1 MKSLNLDEVIKYVEV
16 HISEFHD
23 KRLLKIKQLAL
34 NDILRRK
41 NPYLFK
47 AKNLLKA
54 QDLVENIL
62 DAYLSSQEETLFG
75 EFMEGLAIFIGNQIV
90 DTHKSKFEGIDMQF
104 EREEIIYLVQIK
116 SGPNWGNSS
125 QIKKLRENFAT
136 AKNSLAQQTDKKVIA
151 INGCCY
157 GREKNTDKG
166 DYLKLCGQEFWYFIS
181 DNERLYT
188 QLIEPVGY
196 RAKEKNQ
203 VFLEAYGALIN
214 QFTAEFYKN
223 FCSTDGYIIWEK
235 LVAYNSA
242 KLSGE
247 NSC

>member
-1 MKSLNLDEVIKYVEV
+1 MKSLDLNEVVEYVEI

-23 KRLLKIKQLAL
+23 KRLLKIKRLAL
-34 NDILRRK
+34 DEILCRK

-47 AKNLLKA
+47 AKNILTA
-54 QDLVENIL
+54 QGLVENIL

-75 EFMEGLAIFIGNQIV
+75 EFMEGLAIFVADKTVGA
-90 DTHKSKFEGIDMQF
+90 HKSAFIGIDMQF
-104 EREEIIYLVQIK
+104 EREDTIYLVEIK
-116 SGPNWGNSS
+116 SGPNWANSS
-125 QIKKLRENFAT
+125 QINKLRQNFAT
-136 AKNSLAQQTDKKVIA
+136 AKNLLAQQTDKKVIA

-157 GREKNTDKG
+157 GRENSSDKG
-166 DYLKLCGQEFWYFIS
+166 GYLKLCGQEFWHFIS
-181 DNERLYT
+181 GDEQLYT
-188 QLIEPVGY
+188 QLIEPIGY

-203 VFLEAYGALIN
+203 AFLEAYGALIN

-242 KLSGE
+242 KLR
-247 NSC
+247 

>member
-1 MKSLNLDEVIKYVEV
+1 MKSLDLAKVIEYVEV
-16 HISEFHD
+16 HVSKFHE
-23 KRLLKIKQLAL
+23 KRLLKIKQLSL
-34 NDILRRK
+34 KEVLQRK

-47 AKNLLKA
+47 AKNIFTA
-54 QDLVENIL
+54 QVLVENIL

-75 EFMEGLAIFIGNQIV
+75 EFMEGLAIFIGNQVV

-104 EREEIIYLVQIK
+104 ERDEIIYLVQIK

-125 QIKKLRENFAT
+125 QIKKLRENFSD
-136 AKNSLAQQTDKKVIA
+136 AKQSLAQQIDKQVIA

-157 GREKNTDKG
+157 GREKISDKG
-166 DYLKLCGQEFWYFIS
+166 DYQKLCGQEFWHFIS
-181 DNERLYT
+181 GEENLYT
-188 QLIEPVGY
+188 QLIEPIGY

-203 VFLEAYGALIN
+203 AFLEAYGALIN
-214 QFTAEFYKN
+214 QFTAEFYKS

-242 KLSGE
+242 KFKI
-247 NSC
+247 N